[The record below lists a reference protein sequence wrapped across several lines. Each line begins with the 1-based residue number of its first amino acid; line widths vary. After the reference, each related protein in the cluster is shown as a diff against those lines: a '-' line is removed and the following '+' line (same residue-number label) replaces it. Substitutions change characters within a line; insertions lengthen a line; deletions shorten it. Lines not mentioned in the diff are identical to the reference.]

1 MVINPSSFIHPA
13 TEEPTELSQGSCRSG
28 GRLGPATARLTWIT
42 AGYGWIS
49 IVAPM
54 VIASPAYFSGRLSF
68 GEVMVVVGGFYQVN
82 QSLRWFVDNF
92 ALLAE
97 WRAAL
102 SRVIKFREVLQM
114 SESGCEDAIPMPFG
128 GVKPVNPAALRPFRT
143 SAQTSG
149 SR

>member
-1 MVINPSSFIHPA
+1 MNSRRYQWESDFRFGEKVLVAVREIVD
-13 TEEPTELSQGSCRSG
+13 
-28 GRLGPATARLTWIT
+28 ATARLTWIT

-49 IVAPM
+49 IVGRI
-54 VIASPAYFSGRLSF
+54 VIASPPYFSGRLSF
-68 GEVMVVVGGFYQVN
+68 GELMVAVGGFYQVN

-92 ALLAE
+92 ALLAD

-128 GVKPVNPAALRPFRT
+128 GVKPVNPAASRPFRT
-143 SAQTSG
+143 SAQTS
-149 SR
+149 SSL